1 MITKTDCFAFD
12 ENKCDCKVLNK
23 LYCQKEKCSFY
34 KTKTQ
39 VEKERKKYGG
49 VK

>member
-12 ENKCDCKVLNK
+12 ENKCYCKVLDK
-23 LYCQKEKCSFY
+23 LYCQ
-34 KTKTQ
+34 
-39 VEKERKKYGG
+39 KERKKYGG

>member
-12 ENKCDCKVLNK
+12 EKKCDCKALNK
-23 LYCQKEKCSFY
+23 LYCQKEKCRFY
-34 KTKTQ
+34 KTKAQ

-49 VK
+49 FK